1 MSTTLRVT
9 YGTDLTPATP
19 LWRRVPTRD
28 LEGRRLS
35 DFMMLIPKLRHRPAH
50 QLQATLNKLQE
61 IFEHYADV
69 IVFADLNLKLNVLWV
84 SVKPRPG
91 ICLELPALIHAH
103 IPEAKLVAQPP
114 EHAL

>member
-1 MSTTLRVT
+1 MGTTLRVS
-9 YGTDLTPATP
+9 GCTDLSPATP
-19 LWRRVPTRD
+19 LWRRAPTRD
-28 LEGRRLS
+28 PEGRRLS
-35 DFMMLIPKLRHRPAH
+35 DFMMLIPKLRQRPQH
-50 QLQATLNKLQE
+50 QLQETLSKLQG
-61 IFEHYADV
+61 IFDHYADV